1 MSGALVEA
9 PYAIATLPKP
19 LDSENGR
26 IHTAP
31 VFSIRQ
37 SKKRKRHELAVGIDG
52 EGVNIYNVLSPRAYP
67 EYTV

>member
-9 PYAIATLPKP
+9 PHAITTLPKP
-19 LDSENGR
+19 LDSENGC

-37 SKKRKRHELAVGIDG
+37 SKKRKRHELAVGVDG
-52 EGVNIYNVLSPRAYP
+52 ESVNIYNVLTPRTFSRYKL
-67 EYTV
+67 